1 MRTIRQSL
9 SDERGSVVV
18 MLAVSL
24 FAMLAL
30 AALAIDLA
38 SLRDS
43 RAEAQRVADAVA
55 LAGASA
61 FRDFPSTDPKAAD
74 SARGRGLEI
83 ARLNKV
89 RGDTLDVRSPTTTT
103 TTYAWGS
110 VTVIGTKDVT
120 LNVIPDSQKV
130 RAWVRRVG
138 ITTFFAGM

>member
-61 FRDFPSTDPKAAD
+61 FRDFPSTDPKAATPV
-74 SARGRGLEI
+74 GRGQ
-83 ARLNKV
+83 
-89 RGDTLDVRSPTTTT
+89 
-103 TTYAWGS
+103 
-110 VTVIGTKDVT
+110 
-120 LNVIPDSQKV
+120 IPD
-130 RAWVRRVG
+130 
-138 ITTFFAGM
+138 